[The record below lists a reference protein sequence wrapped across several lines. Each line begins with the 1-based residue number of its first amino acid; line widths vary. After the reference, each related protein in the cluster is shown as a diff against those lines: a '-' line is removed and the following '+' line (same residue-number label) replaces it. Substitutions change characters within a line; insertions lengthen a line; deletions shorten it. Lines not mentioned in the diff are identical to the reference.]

1 MKGKLTLL
9 ALAIVALV
17 LYSCN
22 QNTPEQA
29 KEGMAASAP
38 APEGD
43 QNANSYDSEGKFDY
57 IITYDEESSSYFMMK
72 YDMTTLAID
81 SPNPKM
87 AAQKI
92 PLPTKATSPIKF
104 FNDGGT
110 PKISASSLPE
120 QANYVVNKHT
130 FANIS
135 SITTAG
141 GFVTGTDV
149 RGNAIN
155 EPASNLVY
163 IGKDAGSG
171 GIVLGFAEQ
180 QESD

>member
-1 MKGKLTLL
+1 M

-22 QNTPEQA
+22 QNTQEHA

-43 QNANSYDSEGKFDY
+43 QSTNSYDSEGKFDY
-57 IITYDEESSSYFMMK
+57 IISYDEENSTYYMMK
-72 YDMTTLAID
+72 YNMTTLSID

-92 PLPTKATSPIKF
+92 QVPAKNISPIKF
-104 FNDGGT
+104 FSDSGT

-120 QANYVVNKHT
+120 EANFVVNKHT
-130 FANIS
+130 FGSIN
-135 SITTAG
+135 SITTSG
-141 GFVTGTDV
+141 GFITGNDV
-149 RGNAIN
+149 RGNAVN
-155 EPASNLVY
+155 EPVSNLVY
-163 IGKDAGSG
+163 IGKESGGG
-171 GIVLGFAEQ
+171 GIVLGFVSSD
-180 QESD
+180 ESD